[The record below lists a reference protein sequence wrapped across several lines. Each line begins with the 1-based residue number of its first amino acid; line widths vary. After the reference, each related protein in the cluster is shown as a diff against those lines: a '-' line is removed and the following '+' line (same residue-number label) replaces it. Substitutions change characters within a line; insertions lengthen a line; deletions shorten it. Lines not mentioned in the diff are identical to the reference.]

1 MKSDPG
7 RFPKLFQNFFPFS
20 LVLSEDYAIVQIPNR
35 KGSQMDFYGNPE
47 IKKAYQAG
55 FNDGLQCG
63 VDNARQFEYIT
74 EEQADDLL
82 TELVLEKQLEGK

>member
-1 MKSDPG
+1 MPVS
-7 RFPKLFQNFFPFS
+7 FQKLFQKIFPFS
-20 LVLSEDYAIVQIPNR
+20 LVLSEDYAIVQSPNR

-63 VDNARQFEYIT
+63 VDNALEFKYIT
-74 EEQADDLL
+74 EEQAEDLL
-82 TELVLEKQLEGK
+82 TELVEVD

>member
-1 MKSDPG
+1 LTS
-7 RFPKLFQNFFPFS
+7 FQN
-20 LVLSEDYAIVQIPNR
+20 YATFALPNR

-63 VDNARQFEYIT
+63 VDNAREFEYIN
-74 EEQADDLL
+74 EEQAEDLL
-82 TELVLEKQLEGK
+82 TELVKEEN

>member
-7 RFPKLFQNFFPFS
+7 RFSKTFSKDFPFFPCFVRGLCYS
-20 LVLSEDYAIVQIPNR
+20 SITKQ
-35 KGSQMDFYGNPE
+35 KGKSNGLYGNPE

-63 VDNARQFEYIT
+63 VDNAREFEYIT
-74 EEQADDLL
+74 EEQAEDLL
-82 TELVLEKQLEGK
+82 TELVKEEN

>member
-1 MKSDPG
+1 VPVS
-7 RFPKLFQNFFPFS
+7 FQKLSQKIFPFS
-20 LVLSEDYAIVQIPNR
+20 LVLSEDYAIVQSPNR

-63 VDNARQFEYIT
+63 VDNAREFKYIT
-74 EEQADDLL
+74 EEQAEDLL
-82 TELVLEKQLEGK
+82 TELVEVD

>member
-1 MKSDPG
+1 VPVD
-7 RFPKLFQNFFPFS
+7 FQKLFQKIFPFS

-35 KGSQMDFYGNPE
+35 KGSQMDFHGNPE

-63 VDNARQFEYIT
+63 VDNAREFEYIN
-74 EEQADDLL
+74 EEQAEELL
-82 TELVLEKQLEGK
+82 TELVKEEN